1 MKICILIPSYKR
13 NRDLFRILGQIKAL
27 KDSYEGSN
35 QYTILVADSDPINP
49 QAMDVEKSCD
59 QRIIN
64 PGNGFD
70 ENIKNYYLN
79 YARDFDWTFSISDDD
94 LFSSASIHPFEIID
108 IATRSK
114 AEVVVFNHIDFRS
127 TNDGKITL
135 LNRHY
140 QELNLAL
147 DPKFLAAYFLRLLPR
162 HVGLLYS
169 RSAFLRSGLHLSLF
183 DRTRHLYAIPLI
195 QSSLEGAVTF
205 FDYPLCYFCVD
216 QKNDGAWENN
226 SLVFDGLLNFLV
238 SLKTLLEPEHYL
250 IAKEGFLVNYLGANS
265 WLRRD
270 LAGSGVR
277 LRSEDEISKLL

>member
-13 NRDLFRILGQIKAL
+13 NRELFRLLGQIRAL

-35 QYTILVADSDPINP
+35 QYTILVADSDPINL
-49 QAMDVEKSCD
+49 QATDIEENCD

-70 ENIKNYYLN
+70 ENIKNYFLN
-79 YARDFDWTFSISDDD
+79 YAMDFDWTFSISDDD
-94 LFSSASIHPFEIID
+94 LFSLASIHPFEIID
-108 IATRSK
+108 TATRSK
-114 AEVVVFNHIDFRS
+114 AEVVIFNHIDFRS
-127 TNDGKITL
+127 TNNGKINL

-140 QELNLAL
+140 LEPKLSL
-147 DPKFLAAYFLRLLPR
+147 DSNFLSAYFLRLLPR

-169 RSAFLRSGLHLSLF
+169 RSAIIRSRPHFSLFNRTLHLY
-183 DRTRHLYAIPLI
+183 TIPVI
-195 QSSLEGAVTF
+195 QSSLERAVTF

-216 QKNDGAWENN
+216 QKSDGAWENN

-238 SLKTLLEPEHYL
+238 SLKTVLQPEYYL
-250 IAKEGFLVNYLGANS
+250 IAKEGFLVNYLGTNS

-270 LAGSGVR
+270 LADSGIR
-277 LRSEDEISKLL
+277 LRSEDEILRLL